1 MDWNKISLNIN
12 GRMGGV
18 SMRALELSYA
28 SNVNYT
34 IPKLAK
40 AGKQRGVA
48 HAPPPQVEI
57 FFWISKMFQ
66 KTKSCFETQQ
76 MIDSNSS
83 FTKKWQ

>member
-1 MDWNKISLNIN
+1 
-12 GRMGGV
+12 
-18 SMRALELSYA
+18 MRALELSYA

-66 KTKSCFETQQ
+66 KKQNPVSRL
-76 MIDSNSS
+76 NR
-83 FTKKWQ
+83 